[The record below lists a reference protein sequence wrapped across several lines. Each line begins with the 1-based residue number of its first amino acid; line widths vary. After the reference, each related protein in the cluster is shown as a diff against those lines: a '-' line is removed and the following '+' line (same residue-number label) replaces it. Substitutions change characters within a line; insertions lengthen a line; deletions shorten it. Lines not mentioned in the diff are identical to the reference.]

1 MRILITLIF
10 FSLFGWHTVLQ
21 AQNTVDPAATAW
33 VDKVHAEM
41 SLEEKIGQLMWIRA
55 YSNKDEKHYRQ
66 IESYIRD
73 YHIGGLT
80 FFQGTPEKQ
89 VELTNR
95 YQKLAKVPLII
106 SVDAEWGLGMRFKE
120 DGLSFPKQL
129 TLGAIQENR
138 LIYDMGA
145 EVARELKRIGVHVNF
160 APVADVNNNPNN
172 PVINTRSFG
181 EDILNVSSKSYM
193 YSKGMQDNGVMACA
207 KHFPGHGD
215 TDVDSHYDLPLIK
228 HDRNRIDSLELYPFK
243 ILAEQGIESMMVAH
257 LQVPSIDDADNMPTT
272 LSPKAVNQILKK
284 ELNFDG
290 LIITDGLG
298 MKGVKKHFPSGEV
311 EAMALLAGNDVLLL
325 PEDIKAAMTTI
336 KDYVDKGKMSMDII
350 DAAVKKNLYA
360 KYKYKLT
367 QTPNI
372 FEHNVRRD
380 LETPSAF
387 ILKRKL
393 YESAMT
399 VVRNK
404 DNAIPFQELKG
415 KRFASLS
422 LGAKKGNLFQK
433 RLSSYT
439 KVDHFQ
445 TKKELSSASEMINKL
460 SDYDQVII
468 SLHDMSSYA
477 SKKYG
482 ISETEKQIIAGI
494 AAKTKVVLVVF
505 GTPYSLKYFDEL
517 GQLVCAY
524 EDDDIARDVA
534 AQAIFGALQMRG
546 RLPITASTNAVYG
559 QGVSTPNLYRLGYDI
574 PERVGLNS
582 FVLNHGIDSLANAA
596 IDIKATPGCVVMVVK
611 DKKVIFEKAY
621 GHHTYSHSTM
631 TRTDDIWDLASLTKV
646 CASTLST
653 MDLYEQGKVSP
664 DVKMSQYIPNLKN
677 TNKSDMK
684 LGEMLTHRSGLQG
697 WLKFYEETIDQDGK
711 KGTPSRKFYKKEY
724 SDKYSVPVAKNLFLN
739 KNYPD
744 TIRKRIYDSELRDN
758 KKYKYSDLGF
768 YLIADMIK
776 EVSGL
781 RIDHYAKK
789 RLYEPLGL
797 QTMGYNPIE
806 RLELNRIPP
815 TERDDYFRAQKIQG
829 YVHDMGAAMWGG
841 VGGHAGLFSN
851 ANDVAILFQMLLNN
865 GYYGGVQYF
874 NPETVFKFT
883 TRCKDCTRRG
893 LGFDLFEL
901 DTDKT
906 INFSEKASKST
917 YGHLGFTG
925 IATWAD
931 PENQIIYIFLSNRT
945 YPSMF
950 NYKLG
955 REDFR
960 PKIQSVIYDAMDSQ
974 AATIR

>member
-1 MRILITLIF
+1 MRISVTLILFSF
-10 FSLFGWHTVLQ
+10 FGLLAGLQ
-21 AQNTVDPAATAW
+21 AQTTVDPAAAAW
-33 VDKVHAEM
+33 VNKVHGEM

-55 YSNKDEKHYRQ
+55 YSNKDEKHYEQVER
-66 IESYIRD
+66 YIKD

-89 VELTNR
+89 VKLTNR
-95 YQKLAKVPLII
+95 YQKIAKVPLII

-138 LIYDMGA
+138 LIYEMGT

-193 YSKGMQDNGVMACA
+193 YAKGMQDNGVMACA

-215 TDVDSHYDLPLIK
+215 TDVDSHHDLPLIK

-243 ILAEQGIESMMVAH
+243 VLAEQGIESMMVAH

-298 MKGVKKHFPSGEV
+298 MKGVTKHFPSGEV

-336 KDYVDKGKMSMDII
+336 KEYVENGKMPMDII
-350 DAAVKKNLYA
+350 DAAVKKNLHA

-367 QTPNI
+367 QRPNI
-372 FEHNVRRD
+372 FEYNVRAD
-380 LETPSAF
+380 LETPEAF

-399 VVRNK
+399 MVRNK
-404 DNAIPFQELKG
+404 DNAIPFQKLKG
-415 KRFASLS
+415 VRYASLS

-433 RLSSYT
+433 RLSRYA

-445 TKKELSSASEMINKL
+445 TNKEVSSSTDMINKL
-460 SDYDQVII
+460 SGYDEVII

-482 ISETEKQIIAGI
+482 ISETEKKIIAGI

-505 GTPYSLKYFDEL
+505 GTPYALKHFDSIDR
-517 GQLVCAY
+517 LVCAY
-524 EDDDIARDVA
+524 EDDDLARDVA
-534 AQAIFGALQMRG
+534 AQALFGAIPMRG
-546 RLPITASTNAVYG
+546 RLPITASPNAVYG

-596 IDIKATPGCVVMVVK
+596 IDMKATPGCVVMVVK

-621 GHHTYSHSTM
+621 GHHTYSKSTM
-631 TRTDDIWDLASLTKV
+631 TSTDDVWDLASLTKV
-646 CASTLST
+646 AASTVST
-653 MDLYEQGKVSP
+653 MDLYEEGKVSTEGR
-664 DVKMSQYIPNLKN
+664 MSDYIPALAS
-677 TNKSDMK
+677 TNKSDIK
-684 LGEMLTHRSGLQG
+684 LGEMLSHHSGLQG
-697 WLKFYEETIDQDGK
+697 WLKFYEETIDQNGK

-724 SDKYSVPVAKNLFLN
+724 SDTYSVPVSKNLYLN
-739 KNYPD
+739 RNYPD
-744 TIRKRIYDSELRDN
+744 TIRQRIYDSDLRET

-768 YLIADMIK
+768 YLIADMVK
-776 EVSGL
+776 EVSGM
-781 RIDHYAKK
+781 RIDHYAKE

-806 RLELNRIPP
+806 RLPLQRIPP
-815 TERDDYFRAQKIQG
+815 TERDDYFRAQKVQG

-841 VGGHAGLFSN
+841 VSGHAGLFSN

-874 NPETVFKFT
+874 NPETIFKFT
-883 TRCKDCTRRG
+883 TRCPDCTRRG
-893 LGFDLFEL
+893 LGFDMFEL
-901 DTDKT
+901 DNDKT
-906 INFSEKASKST
+906 VNFSEKASKST
-917 YGHLGFTG
+917 FGHLGFTG

-931 PENQIIYIFLSNRT
+931 PENHIIYIFLSNRT

-955 REDFR
+955 KEDFR
-960 PKIQSVIYDAMDSQ
+960 PKIQSVIYDAMDAQ
-974 AATIR
+974 ARVIR

>member
-1 MRILITLIF
+1 MRKSITFFLISFLGF
-10 FSLFGWHTVLQ
+10 FSTSF
-21 AQNTVDPAATAW
+21 AQEAVNPEATAW
-33 VDKVHAEM
+33 VEGVFTKM

-66 IESYIRD
+66 VESYIKD

-95 YQKLAKVPLII
+95 YQKISKVPLII

-120 DGLSFPKQL
+120 DGLSFPRQL

-138 LIYDMGA
+138 LIYEMGQ

-193 YSKGMQDNGVMACA
+193 YAQGMQDHGVMACA

-228 HDRNRIDSLELYPFK
+228 HPRSRIDSLELYPFK
-243 ILAEQGIESMMVAH
+243 VLSEQGIESMMVAH

-298 MKGVKKHFPSGEV
+298 MKGVTKHFPNGEV

-336 KDYVDKGKMSMDII
+336 KSYIESGKLAPEII
-350 DAAVKKNLYA
+350 DAAVKKNLFA
-360 KYKYKLT
+360 KYKYNLSK
-367 QTPNI
+367 TPHI
-372 FEHNVRRD
+372 VEQNVRRE
-380 LETPSAF
+380 LETPEA
-387 ILKRKL
+387 ITLKRRL
-393 YESAMT
+393 YESALT
-399 VVRNK
+399 VVRNEA
-404 DNAIPFQELKG
+404 NLVPFQKVNG
-415 KRFASLS
+415 VRFASLA
-422 LGAKKGNLFQK
+422 LGEAKENMFQK
-433 RLSSYT
+433 RLKKYT
-439 KVDHFQ
+439 KVDSFQ
-445 TKKELSSASEMINKL
+445 AKKENESTSLIEKL
-460 SDYDQVII
+460 GGYDQVII

-482 ISETEKQIIAGI
+482 ITEVEKKIIEGV
-494 AAKTKVVLVVF
+494 AAKTKVILLVF
-505 GTPYSLKYFDEL
+505 GTPYSLKHFDDIKWL
-517 GQLVCAY
+517 ICAY
-524 EDDDIARDVA
+524 EDDDIAQDVA
-534 AQAIFGALQMRG
+534 AQALFGATAMRG
-546 RLPITASTNAVYG
+546 RLPITASKKAVFG
-559 QGVSTPNLYRLGYDI
+559 QGINTPNLYRLGYDI
-574 PERVGLNS
+574 PERVGLDS
-582 FVLNHGIDSLANAA
+582 YTLHHGIDSLANAA
-596 IDIKATPGCVVMVVK
+596 IDIKATPGAMVMVIK

-621 GHHTYSHSTM
+621 GHHTYSKST
-631 TRTDDIWDLASLTKV
+631 TTKVDDVWDLASLTKV

-653 MDLYEQGKVSP
+653 MDLYQQGKVYP
-664 DVKMSQYIPNLKN
+664 NNKMSDYIPALAD
-677 TNKSDMK
+677 TNKSDIT
-684 LGEMLTHRSGLQG
+684 LGEMLSHHSGLQG
-697 WLKFYEETIDQDGK
+697 WLKFYEETISTSSKQAR
-711 KGTPSRKFYKKEY
+711 PSSRFYRSKY
-724 SDKYSVPVAKNLFLN
+724 DDKHSVPVAKNLFLEN
-739 KNYPD
+739 TYPD
-744 TIRKRIYDSELRDN
+744 TMRQRIYDSELRST

-768 YLIADMIK
+768 YLIADMVK
-776 EVSGL
+776 AVSGKS
-781 RIDHYAKK
+781 IDLYAKE

-797 QTMGYNPIE
+797 QTMGYNPID
-806 RLELNRIPP
+806 RFTLDRIPP
-815 TERDDYFRAQKIQG
+815 TERDDYFRAQKVHG

-841 VGGHAGLFSN
+841 VSGHAGLFAN
-851 ANDVAILFQMLLNN
+851 ANDVGILFQMLLNN
-865 GYYGGVQYF
+865 GYYGGTQFF
-874 NPETVFKFT
+874 NPETVFEFT
-883 TRCKDCTRRG
+883 KRCNDCTRRG
-893 LGFDLFEL
+893 LGFDMVEL
-901 DTDKT
+901 DKERTM
-906 INFSEKASKST
+906 NLSEKASAST
-917 YGHLGFTG
+917 FGHLGFTG

-955 REDFR
+955 KEDFR
-960 PKIQSVIYDAMDSQ
+960 PKIQSVIYDAM
-974 AATIR
+974 IKKKELPR

>member
-1 MRILITLIF
+1 MRISVTLIL
-10 FSLFGWHTVLQ
+10 FSIFGLFVGLH
-21 AQNTVDPAATAW
+21 AQTTLDPAASAW
-33 VDKVHAEM
+33 VDKIHAEM

-55 YSNKDEKHYRQ
+55 YSNKDEKHYAQ
-66 IESYIRD
+66 IESYIKD
-73 YHIGGLT
+73 FHVGGLT

-95 YQKLAKVPLII
+95 YQKISKVPLII

-120 DGLSFPKQL
+120 DGLSFPRQL

-145 EVARELKRIGVHVNF
+145 EVARELKRIGVQVNF

-181 EDILNVSSKSYM
+181 EDIINVSSKSYM
-193 YSKGMQDNGVMACA
+193 YSKGMQDHGVMACA

-243 ILAEQGIESMMVAH
+243 VLAEQGIESMMVAH
-257 LQVPSIDDADNMPTT
+257 LQVPSIDDAENMPTT

-284 ELNFDG
+284 ELNFEG

-298 MKGVKKHFPSGEV
+298 MKGVTKHFPSGEV

-336 KDYVDKGKMSMDII
+336 KDYVEKGKIPMSII

-367 QTPNI
+367 ETPKI
-372 FEHNVRRD
+372 FESNVRKD
-380 LETPSAF
+380 LETPEAF

-399 VVRNK
+399 MVRNK
-404 DNAIPFQELKG
+404 ENLIPFQKLKG
-415 KRFASLS
+415 LRYASLS
-422 LGAKKGNLFQK
+422 LGAKKDNLFQK
-433 RLSSYT
+433 RLSRYA
-439 KVDHFQ
+439 KMDHYQ
-445 TKKELSSASEMINKL
+445 TKKEVDSSSEMINKL
-460 SDYDQVII
+460 GAYDQVII

-482 ISETEKQIIAGI
+482 ISETEKKIIAGI

-505 GTPYSLKYFDEL
+505 GTPYSLKHFDDL
-517 GQLVCAY
+517 DWLVCAY
-524 EDDDIARDVA
+524 EDDDLARDVA
-534 AQAIFGALQMRG
+534 AQALFGAIAMRG
-546 RLPITASTNAVYG
+546 RLPITASPSAVYG
-559 QGVSTPNLYRLGYDI
+559 QGMSTPNLYRLGYDI

-621 GHHTYSHSTM
+621 GHHTYSKSTM
-631 TRTDDIWDLASLTKV
+631 TSTDDIWDLASLTKV
-646 CASTLST
+646 CASTVST

-664 DVKMSQYIPNLKN
+664 NVRMSEYIPKLVD
-677 TNKSDMK
+677 TNKSDIK
-684 LGEMLTHRSGLQG
+684 LGEMLSHHSGLQG
-697 WLKFYEETIDQDGK
+697 WLKFYEETIDKNGK
-711 KGTPSRKFYKKEY
+711 KGTPSRKFYKREY
-724 SDKYSVPVAKNLFLN
+724 SEKYSVPVAKNLFLN

-744 TIRKRIYDSELRDN
+744 TIRQRIYDSELRDT

-768 YLIADMIK
+768 YLIADMVK
-776 EVSGL
+776 AVSGMS
-781 RIDHYAKK
+781 IDLYSKT

-797 QTMGYNPIE
+797 QTMGYRPAE
-806 RLELNRIPP
+806 KFSLSRIPP
-815 TERDDYFRAQKIQG
+815 TEQDNYFRAQKVQG

-883 TRCKDCTRRG
+883 TRCPDCTRRA
-893 LGFDLFEL
+893 LGFDMFEL
-901 DTDKT
+901 DADRT

-917 YGHLGFTG
+917 FGHLGFTG

-955 REDFR
+955 KEDFR
-960 PKIQSVIYDAMDSQ
+960 PKIQSVIYDAMETQ
-974 AATIR
+974 AKVMR

>member
-1 MRILITLIF
+1 MRISITIILFSIF
-10 FSLFGWHTVLQ
+10 GFVSALQ
-21 AQNTVDPAATAW
+21 AQHTIDPNATAW
-33 VDKVHAEM
+33 VDKVFADM
-41 SLEEKIGQLMWIRA
+41 SLEEKIGQLMWLRA
-55 YSNKDEKHYRQ
+55 YSNKDEKHYKK
-66 IESYIRD
+66 IESFIKD

-95 YQKLAKVPLII
+95 YQKLSKVPLII

-120 DGLSFPKQL
+120 DGLSYPQQL

-138 LIYDMGA
+138 LIYDMGKDI
-145 EVARELKRIGVHVNF
+145 ARQLKRIGVQVNF

-181 EDILNVSSKSYM
+181 EDILNVSTKSYM
-193 YSKGMQDNGVMACA
+193 YAKGMQDNGVMACA

-272 LSPKAVNQILKK
+272 LSPKAVNQILKE

-298 MKGVKKHFPSGEV
+298 MKGVTKHFPSGEV

-325 PEDIKAAMTTI
+325 PEDIEAAMTTV
-336 KDYVDKGKMSMDII
+336 KDYVKNGKISMDII
-350 DAAVKKNLYA
+350 DVAVKKNLYA
-360 KYKYKLT
+360 KYKYKLSK
-367 QTPNI
+367 TPNI
-372 FEHNVRRD
+372 FEQNIRKD
-380 LETPSAF
+380 LETPEAF

-399 VVRNK
+399 MVRNK
-404 DNAIPFQELKG
+404 ENLIPFQKLNG
-415 KRFASLS
+415 VRYASLA
-422 LGAKKGNLFQK
+422 LGAEKMNLFQK
-433 RLSSYT
+433 RLSRYT

-445 TKKELSSASEMINKL
+445 TKKEVNSSSDMINKL
-460 SDYDQVII
+460 SGYDQVII
-468 SLHDMSSYA
+468 SLHDMSIYA

-482 ISETEKQIIAGI
+482 ISETEKKIIAGI

-505 GTPYSLKYFDEL
+505 GTPYSLKHFDDL
-517 GQLVCAY
+517 DWLVCAY

-534 AQAIFGALQMRG
+534 AQALFGATAMRG
-546 RLPITASTNAVYG
+546 RLPVTASPKAIFG
-559 QGVSTPNLYRLGYDI
+559 QGFTTPNLYRLGYDI

-582 FVLNHGIDSLANAA
+582 FVLHHGIDSLANAA
-596 IDIKATPGCVVMVVK
+596 ININATPGCVVMVVK

-621 GHHTYSHSTM
+621 GHHTYSKSTV
-631 TRTDDIWDLASLTKV
+631 TKTDDVWDLASLTKV

-664 DVKMSQYIPNLKN
+664 DARMSEYLPVLAN
-677 TNKSDMK
+677 TNKSDIK
-684 LGEMLTHRSGLQG
+684 LGEMLSHHSGLQG
-697 WLKFYEETIDQDGK
+697 WLKFYEETIDKNGK
-711 KGTPSRKFYKKEY
+711 KGTPSRKFYKREY
-724 SDKYSVPVAKNLFLN
+724 SEKYSVPVAKKLFLN

-744 TIRKRIYDSELRDN
+744 TMRQRIYDSELRSS

-776 EVSGL
+776 EVSGSP
-781 RIDHYAKK
+781 IDRYTKTH
-789 RLYEPLGL
+789 LYEPLGL

-806 RLELNRIPP
+806 RLELSRIPP
-815 TERDDYFRAQKIQG
+815 TERDDYFRAQKVQG

-865 GYYGGVQYF
+865 GYYGGAQYF
-874 NPETVFKFT
+874 NPETIFKFT

-893 LGFDLFEL
+893 LGFDMFEL
-901 DTDKT
+901 DKDRTV
-906 INFSEKASKST
+906 NFSEKASKST
-917 YGHLGFTG
+917 FGHLGFTG

-955 REDFR
+955 KEDFR
-960 PKIQSVIYDAMDSQ
+960 PKIQTVIYDAMESQ
-974 AATIR
+974 ASLSQ